1 MTQDDSVRYLR
12 SPITSVNG
20 LLVRDLIQSL
30 VDEHGEIPR
39 AYIKLLKDVGAFSS
53 VCGYVQV
60 TGPDALTLL
69 KVDENKAL
77 QF

>member
-1 MTQDDSVRYLR
+1 M
-12 SPITSVNG
+12 NG

>member
-1 MTQDDSVRYLR
+1 MTQEDVTRYLS

-20 LLVRDLIQSL
+20 VLVRDLVQSL
-30 VDEHGEIPR
+30 VDEHGEIPS
-39 AYIKLLKDVGAFSS
+39 AYMKLLKDVGAFSS

-69 KVDENKAL
+69 KVDEN
-77 QF
+77 